1 MYQELMIEVIRDRQA
16 RVRAD
21 IRALNDHHA
30 ASHPVRRK
38 VGALM
43 VRLGQRLQSLGG
55 DELTL
60 EPAHSAV

>member
-1 MYQELMIEVIRDRQA
+1 MYQELMLEAIKDRQA

-21 IRALNDHHA
+21 VYVLNHHPA

-38 VGALM
+38 VGMLM
-43 VRLGQRLQSLGG
+43 VRLGRRLQAVGG

-60 EPAHSAV
+60 EPAGGAA

>member
-1 MYQELMIEVIRDRQA
+1 MYQDLMFEAIKDRQA

-21 IRALNDHHA
+21 ILALNGHRP

-43 VRLGQRLQSLGG
+43 VRMGQRLQALGG
-55 DELTL
+55 DELAM
-60 EPAHSAV
+60 ESAHGIA

>member
-1 MYQELMIEVIRDRQA
+1 MYQELMIEVIKDRQA

-21 IRALNDHHA
+21 IQALNAHHA

-43 VRLGQRLQSLGG
+43 VRMGQRLQALGG